1 MDQSGQSSDALDGD
15 DDMNIL
21 LTPPLA
27 FIFFLGVLFLANVF
41 IARYAAKGEDHPDKH
56 LPYSGGQRIPPVEV
70 RLSYKTFF
78 RLGLLFGIA
87 HVAVL
92 VLATLPMN
100 WASHR
105 LGLVYLFGISISAI
119 VLASTNPKKR

>member
-1 MDQSGQSSDALDGD
+1 MGEFGQPGDAVDDGD
-15 DDMNIL
+15 PMNIIL
-21 LTPPLA
+21 SPPFA
-27 FIFFLGVLFLANVF
+27 FAIFFIIVFLGYVF
-41 IARYAAKGEDHPDKH
+41 IQRHAAKGEDHADKY
-56 LPYSGGQRIPPVEV
+56 LPYSGGQGIPPMEV
-70 RLSYKTFF
+70 RLSYETFF

-105 LGLVYLFGISISAI
+105 LGLLYLFGVSISAM
-119 VLASTNPKKR
+119 VLAGGKRK

>member
-1 MDQSGQSSDALDGD
+1 
-15 DDMNIL
+15 MNIFL
-21 LTPPLA
+21 IPPIA
-27 FIFFLGVLFLANVF
+27 FIFFLGLLFLAYVF
-41 IARYAAKGEDHPDKH
+41 IQRHAARGEDHPDKH

-78 RLGLLFGIA
+78 RIGLLFGIA

-119 VLASTNPKKR
+119 VLASTRPK